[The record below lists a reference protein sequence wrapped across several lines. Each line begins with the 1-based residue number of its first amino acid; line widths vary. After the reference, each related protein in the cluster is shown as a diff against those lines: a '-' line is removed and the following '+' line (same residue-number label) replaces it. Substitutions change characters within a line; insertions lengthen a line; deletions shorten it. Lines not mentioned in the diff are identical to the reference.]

1 MEKQIKNV
9 ETIKVAED
17 YLDKLDSQNKEL
29 TEKNVIQK
37 EEILNIN

>member
-9 ETIKVAED
+9 ETIKIAED